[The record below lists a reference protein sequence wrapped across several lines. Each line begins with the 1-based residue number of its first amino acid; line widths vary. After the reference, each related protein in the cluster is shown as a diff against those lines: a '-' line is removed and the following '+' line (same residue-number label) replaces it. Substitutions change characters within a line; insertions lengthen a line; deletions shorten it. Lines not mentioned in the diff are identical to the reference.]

1 MATSPLAIMVMATS
15 QLAIMVMATT
25 VANGVVL
32 YFSAGRHGNPA
43 IAEAANSVMALS
55 KSV

>member
-15 QLAIMVMATT
+15 QLAITVMATT
-25 VANGVVL
+25 VAYGVVL

-55 KSV
+55 K